1 MEDNYSKRGV
11 SSGKEDV
18 HNAIKNLGKG
28 IFSNSFCKIL
38 PDFLGNDPEY
48 CVIMHA
54 DGAGT
59 KGSLAYLYWKET
71 GDISVFKG
79 ISQDSIVMN
88 IDDVMCVGATNGTI
102 LISSTIG
109 RNKHLIPG
117 DVVAELINGAEEFY
131 EVLRGFGIDIENSG
145 GETADLG
152 DIVRT
157 IVVDNTIVCRV
168 KKSEII
174 NIDIKPGD
182 GVVGLSSFGKASYEE
197 FYNSGMGSNGL
208 TSGRHDIFCSDYI
221 KKYPETFNPILLKE
235 CPELVYRGKRK
246 VTDIVNVGLC
256 HESKDELDFGK
267 FILSP
272 TRTYAPVIKKILEE
286 IPREKIH
293 GIIHNSGG
301 GQTKVLNFIDN
312 VEVYKDLTG
321 IVAPLFEIIQNDTGT
336 LLNEMYKTFNMGYRM
351 ELYCSD
357 KETIDEVIKIANSF
371 DVDAKIIGTVFPSL
385 HGPKV
390 TIKNGDNM
398 QSYDK

>member
-28 IFSNSFCKIL
+28 IFPNSFCKIL

-88 IDDVMCVGATNGTI
+88 IDDLMCVGATNGNI
-102 LISSTIG
+102 LISSSIG

-117 DVVAELINGAEEFY
+117 EVIAELVNGSEEFY
-131 EVLRGFGIDIENSG
+131 EVLRNFGINIEPSG
-145 GETADLG
+145 GETADVG

-157 IVVDNTIVCRV
+157 IIVDNTIVCRI
-168 KKSEII
+168 KKSDVI
-174 NIDIKPGD
+174 NINIQPGD
-182 GVVGLSSFGKASYEE
+182 CVVALSSFGKASYEDS
-197 FYNSGMGSNGL
+197 YNSGMGSNGL
-208 TSGRHDIFCSDYI
+208 TSSRHDIFCEDYI
-221 KKYPETFNPILLKE
+221 EAYPETFNPILLKE
-235 CPELVYRGKRK
+235 CPELVYRGKRQ
-246 VTDIVNVGLC
+246 VTDIVDIDLG
-256 HESKDELDFGK
+256 HESANGLDFGR

-272 TRTYAPVIKKILEE
+272 TRTYAPVVRQILEE

-301 GQTKVLNFIDN
+301 GQTKVLKFIDN

-321 IVAPLFEIIQNDTGT
+321 LVAPLFELIQNDTKT
-336 LLNEMYKTFNMGYRM
+336 KFREMCKTFNMGYRM
-351 ELYCSD
+351 EFYCD
-357 KETIDEVIKIANSF
+357 EETANKIISIANSF
-371 DVDAKIIGTVFPSL
+371 NIEAKIIGTVFSSL

-390 TIKNGDNM
+390 TIKNGDNTET
-398 QSYDK
+398 YE